1 MGLSIIIGFLGL
13 NIDLYA
19 EQDLKVFICCD
30 HGIGSMVSNL
40 QAIPGR
46 AQYPTFRHFMTEEAN
61 AAIRGA
67 LAAGATEVYVADS
80 HGNMQNI
87 IVEELD
93 PRAKLVRGGPRPLVM
108 MDGLD
113 ESFDAVIF
121 IGGHARTGRR
131 FAVRE
136 HAFGHDFLNIWVN
149 DILVNEFIF
158 NSMIAGYFD
167 VPVVLATGDEAFTL
181 EMKEFAPGIETLSVM
196 KGVGQGAITIHP
208 NKVRA
213 LIEQKTTECLKKLS
227 SFKPVKISSPY
238 TMKIEYAHVHL
249 AELISWLPGMKVEDD
264 RTVSFTTEDFL
275 ALPRFIAV
283 LEIMKYE
290 K

>member
-1 MGLSIIIGFLGL
+1 MIIVSPELAT
-13 NIDLYA
+13 NLYA
-19 EQDLKVFICCD
+19 EQGLKVFICCD

-46 AQYPTFRHFMTEEAN
+46 AQYETFRRFMTEEAN

-67 LAAGATEVYVADS
+67 LAAGATEILVADS

-108 MDGLD
+108 MDGID
-113 ESFDAVIF
+113 ESFHAVII

-131 FAVRE
+131 YAVRE

-167 VPVVLATGDEAFTL
+167 VPVVLATGDEIFTL
-181 EMKEFAPGIETLSVM
+181 EMKEFLPEIETLAVM

-208 NKVRA
+208 SKIRT
-213 LIEQKTTECLKKLS
+213 LIEQKTTECLRKLS
-227 SFKPVKISSPY
+227 SFKPVKLSPPY
-238 TMKIEYAHVHL
+238 TLKIEYAHVHL
-249 AELISWLPGMKVEDD
+249 AELVSWLPGMKLEDD
-264 RTVSFTTEDFL
+264 RIVSLTTEEFL
-275 ALPRFIAV
+275 DLPRFIAV